1 MVNSLVELVVVS
13 GSYGWQP
20 MRPALFAVLLFEFT
34 GIVTPGESMACRLAK
49 RYRATSDIMFGFLE

>member
-20 MRPALFAVLLFEFT
+20 MRPALFAVVPFEFT
-34 GIVTPGESMACRLAK
+34 GRKALDEANMCGLAE
-49 RYRATSDIMFGFLE
+49 RYRRGISRLEC